1 MFGGE
6 VRYSSGG
13 SSPGLAWARVL
24 GLGVFTVD
32 LGLVK
37 GLGLKTCKI
46 LYQSRIPHVFM
57 IRILSTTPIP
67 LPIPS
72 SSSSSSFFHLKGS
85 MGKVVHPLR
94 TFLTAQLADDV

>member
-37 GLGLKTCKI
+37 GLGLITRHAKYYINLEYHTC
-46 LYQSRIPHVFM
+46 L
-57 IRILSTTPIP
+57 
-67 LPIPS
+67 
-72 SSSSSSFFHLKGS
+72 
-85 MGKVVHPLR
+85 
-94 TFLTAQLADDV
+94 